1 MKRVTTT
8 VWAVVLGVLL
18 SVVAALWFFLPLT
31 TSKKPAD
38 LLPVNVELKLQNVKF
53 TSTKNG
59 EPVWTLTA
67 AWAEREGTDG
77 VTRAGDVKVVFYG
90 QEESMTVLTANQGE
104 ILPEH
109 SVIRV
114 KGNVR
119 IIRDDGTALL
129 TDYLEY
135 DEDKE
140 AVTTDDVVHFTADGM
155 KITGQGMY
163 LDVKRRK
170 VRIIKNVEAFIEE
183 Q

>member
-1 MKRVTTT
+1 M
-8 VWAVVLGVLL
+8 
-18 SVVAALWFFLPLT
+18 
-31 TSKKPAD
+31 D

-67 AWAEREGTDG
+67 AWAEREGTNG
-77 VTRAGDVKVVFYG
+77 ITRARNVKVVFYG
-90 QEESMTVLTANQGE
+90 EEQTTTVLTANQGE
-104 ILPEH
+104 ILPDH

-119 IIRDDGTALL
+119 IIRDDGTALF

-135 DEDKE
+135 DENKE

-163 LDVKRRK
+163 LDVQRRK
-170 VRIIKNVEAFIEE
+170 VRIIENVEAFIEE